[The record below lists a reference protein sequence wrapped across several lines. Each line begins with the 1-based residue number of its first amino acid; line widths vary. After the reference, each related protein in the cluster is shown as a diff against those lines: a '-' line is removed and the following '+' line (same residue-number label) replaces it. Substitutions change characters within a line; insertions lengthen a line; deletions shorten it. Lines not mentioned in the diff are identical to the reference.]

1 MNSSSCY
8 LKLAFSFVH
17 WMISYCFY
25 SRSLFQNFL
34 LFFIIKISL
43 SSWMFSPVFKHT
55 VLSPI
60 FKIKF
65 SLYTI
70 SLSSY
75 YLISM
80 IPFATKFLKTVVFRY
95 CINAVSSF
103 SLEIMLVFHLHHPM
117 EFHCATETTLV
128 KIANDV
134 HVGISNNQ
142 FSILTVTYNPSYH
155 TIYHS
160 SQNISESE
168 KGFCWQL
175 FLYNRHKL
183 GLSWERRGILSPYL
197 SAVWGRVENFV
208 LETS

>member
-17 WMISYCFY
+17 WMISYFFY

-34 LFFIIKISL
+34 LSFIINICL
-43 SSWMFSPVFKHT
+43 SSGMFSPIFKHT

-70 SLSSY
+70 TTLSSY
-75 YLISM
+75 YLISL

-103 SLEIMLVFHLHHPM
+103 SLEILLVFHLHHPM
-117 EFHCATETTLV
+117 EFHCTTETTLV

-134 HVGISNNQ
+134 RVGKSNNQ
-142 FSILTVTYNPSYH
+142 LSILTVTYNPSYN

-197 SAVWGRVENFV
+197 SAVLGRVEN
-208 LETS
+208 LRKTS